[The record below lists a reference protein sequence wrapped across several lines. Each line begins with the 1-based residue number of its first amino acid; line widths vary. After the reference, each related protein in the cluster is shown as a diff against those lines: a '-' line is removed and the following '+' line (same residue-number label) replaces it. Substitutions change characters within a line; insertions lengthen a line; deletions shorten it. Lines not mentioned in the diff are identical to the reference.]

1 MSHYNPRDHQLA
13 LAGMTATMVL
23 AIAAIFSAGSIT
35 HGFVAY
41 YTASH
46 LLVTG
51 QLGPQAYDDA
61 WFGEMVRRL
70 TASNV
75 REIFTPNPPTM
86 ALMALP
92 LAWLD
97 AQPARA
103 VWLLASLVAFIAG
116 VAALVRQQARRNRD
130 VPVPVLLLM
139 LLAPAVFSNV
149 RVGQGY
155 LIVFALFAAAIV
167 GLARRR
173 DAHADVGP
181 SRRHDALAGIALGA
195 LLGLKTSG
203 TALVAVLVVQ
213 RRWRALMVAA
223 ATAAGLAVAV
233 TPFIDWSMW
242 WMYPDVVRDFVQ
254 RPSGSVTAY
263 QTTLSLFRH
272 LCIADPVWNPSAA
285 ANCGAIAFAAP
296 SAILAAALAITL
308 FSVFRAP
315 TSDAG
320 LAAGATLSLLALP
333 ASAEVHFVLLG
344 IPLAM
349 IRLRLVELLVIA
361 ALLIV
366 PLEWTAERFTNGW
379 WALLAYPRLYAAWLL
394 WAASIGELRRDGGAK
409 PRQR

>member
-1 MSHYNPRDHQLA
+1 MSRDHGRVV
-13 LAGMTATMVL
+13 AGT
-23 AIAAIFSAGSIT
+23 IAAMILAAFAVFSARSVT

-41 YTASH
+41 YAASR

-51 QLGPQAYDDA
+51 QLGPPAYDDA
-61 WFGEMVRRL
+61 WFGEVVRQL
-70 TASNV
+70 TESNV

-92 LAWLD
+92 IAWLD

-103 VWLLASLVAFIAG
+103 VWLIASVFAFLAG

-130 VPVPVLLLM
+130 VAVPVLLLM
-139 LLAPAVFSNV
+139 LLAPAVFSNL

-155 LIVFALFAAAIV
+155 LFVFALFATAIV
-167 GLARRR
+167 LLGRRREGLAG
-173 DAHADVGP
+173 V
-181 SRRHDALAGIALGA
+181 ALGF

-203 TALVAVLVVQ
+203 TAFVAVLLVQ

-223 ATAAGLAVAV
+223 ACAGLLALAV
-233 TPFIDWSMW
+233 TPFIDASMW
-242 WMYPDVVRDFVQ
+242 WMFPGVVRDFVQ

-272 LCIADPVWNPSAA
+272 LCIADPAWNPAPAA
-285 ANCGAIAFAAP
+285 SCGPIAVVIP
-296 SAILAAALAITL
+296 SALLATALAVTL
-308 FSVFRAP
+308 YLVHRAP
-315 TSDAG
+315 ANPAG

-333 ASAEVHFVLLG
+333 TSAEVHFVLLA

-349 IRLRLVELLVIA
+349 IRLRPVEFLVIA

-366 PLEWTAERFTNGW
+366 PLEWTAERYTAGS
-379 WALLAYPRLYAAWLL
+379 AAILAYPRLYAAWLL
-394 WAASIGELRRDGGAK
+394 WAACLRELKRSKDTD
-409 PRQR
+409 